1 MVVKLY
7 AALDWIGARTGWWLP
22 MHERPAVEE

>member
-7 AALDWIGARTGWWLP
+7 AALDWVGARTGWWLP
-22 MHERPAVEE
+22 MAERPKQQQ